1 MSEAHLNEPQVCNDV
16 CHDVC
21 NDVSNAA
28 ADDDLDKRTVADRSG

>member
-16 CHDVC
+16 S
-21 NDVSNAA
+21 NDASNAA